1 VSAPGRLEALAPQ
14 DEARQPGAASAA
26 SGAAEE
32 GGPPRLA
39 IDAAGRATI
48 TLARPRHRNRLQR
61 DDLLALQA
69 HFEALARPGAARV
82 LVLAAQGASFCAGY
96 NLDDLGRDAESAARD
111 PQLFEHTVERLE
123 ALPLPSIAR
132 LHAGLYGGATDLAL
146 ACDLR
151 IGTPATELRMPAARL
166 GLHFYAS
173 GLRRFVTRLGLG
185 PAKRMFL
192 LGQSWSAEQLLAV
205 GYLDELVAPDL
216 LDARIDA
223 LAAVLAANAPL
234 AVCGMKASLDEI
246 ARGEYEPARLRAREA
261 ACAASADLREG
272 LAAFAARR
280 TSKFRGA

>member
-1 VSAPGRLEALAPQ
+1 MSGPDA
-14 DEARQPGAASAA
+14 GA
-26 SGAAEE
+26 
-32 GGPPRLA
+32 PPRLE
-39 IDAAGRATI
+39 IDRAGRATI
-48 TLARPRHRNRLQR
+48 TLARPRQRNRLQR
-61 DDLLALQA
+61 DDLLELQA

-82 LVLAAQGASFCAGY
+82 LVLAAHGSSFCAGY
-96 NLDDLGRDAESAARD
+96 NLDELGRDDQSAARD
-111 PQLFEHTVERLE
+111 PRLFEQTVERLE

-192 LGQSWSAEQLLAV
+192 LGQTWSAEQLLAA
-205 GYLDELVAPDL
+205 GYLDELVPAEA

-223 LAAVLAANAPL
+223 LAAELAANAPL

-246 ARGEYEPARLRAREA
+246 ARGEYALPRLHAREA

-280 TSKFRGA
+280 MPRFGGH